1 MYYVQIWENEREMAI
16 QKYLYSITE
25 YVVMVA
31 FVLLFSVILHE
42 FNIY

>member
-16 QKYLYSITE
+16 QKYLYNITE
-25 YVVMVA
+25 YVVIVW
-31 FVLLFSVILHE
+31 FIFLFSVILHE

>member
-16 QKYLYSITE
+16 QNYLYSITE
-25 YVVMVA
+25 YVFIA
-31 FVLLFSVILHE
+31 LFIFLFSVILHE